1 MKMPSWHWL
10 GEGVVMKFSRAFAIT
25 KRIFKGLRHD
35 RRTVALIV
43 IAPLLMMFIFGIAFS
58 GDVTDVGVVV
68 VNLDEGPL
76 AEGIISNLDEDT
88 LAIRYIESEKDAVEE
103 VENGEA
109 WAAIVFPQDF
119 TTNVMAKLEGGSAAG
134 DAPISVRADD
144 SNVNV
149 ASAIKKAVSDAVT
162 TTMSQLGR
170 EMPIT
175 IDDSP
180 VYGKGAE
187 FIDFFVPGIM
197 AFAVFIL
204 TTLLTLLSFVG
215 ERTSGT
221 LERLRASPMRESEI
235 VVGYALAFGI
245 IGMLQASLLLI
256 VATLV
261 FKITIVGNPFL
272 AYIIVALLAV
282 VSVNLGILLSSA
294 AKREAQ
300 AVQFIPFIIL
310 PTFLLAGI
318 FWPVEAIPSFLRP
331 LSYLIPPTYAV
342 EAMRSVM
349 LRGWGLED
357 IWLQIVVLLAFALVF
372 LAVSVRSLQ
381 REKG

>member
-1 MKMPSWHWL
+1 
-10 GEGVVMKFSRAFAIT
+10 MKFSRAFAIT
-25 KRIFKGLRHD
+25 KRIFRGLKHD

-43 IAPLLMMFIFGIAFS
+43 IAPILAMCIFGIAFS
-58 GDVTDVGVVV
+58 GDVTDAAVVV

-76 AEGIISNLDEDT
+76 AARIISNLDEDT
-88 LAIRYIESEKDAVEE
+88 LDIRYMEREEEAVEE

-109 WAAIVFPQDF
+109 WAAIVFPKDF
-119 TTNVMAKLEGGSAAG
+119 TTDVTAKLQGGSVAG
-134 DAPISVRADD
+134 DTAISVKADK

-149 ASAIKKAVSDAVT
+149 ATAVLRVVMDAVT

-175 IDDSP
+175 VDDSP

-197 AFAVFIL
+197 AFAVFML

-221 LERLRASPMRESEI
+221 LERLRASPIKESEI
-235 VVGYALAFGI
+235 VVGYAMAFGI
-245 IGMLQASLLLI
+245 IGMLQASLLLL

-272 AYIIVALLAV
+272 AYIVVALLAV

-300 AVQFIPFIIL
+300 AIQFFPLIVL

-318 FWPVEAIPSFLRP
+318 FWPVEAIPSVLRP
-331 LSYLIPPTYAV
+331 LSYFIPPTYAV

-349 LRGWGLED
+349 LRGWGLGN
-357 IWLQIVVLLAFALVF
+357 IWLEIVALLAFGLVF
-372 LAVSVRSLQ
+372 LTLSVRSLQ